1 MTARLRAMLPRTIT
15 CRRSAPSAP
24 IRLTCAM
31 TSAQASWFAPTVAP
45 LIRRFSVRGQPY
57 RGRDTA
63 AAPTTTTSADPRGDG
78 FIAALDNDG
87 IPHGDREQTVHSA
100 GRVCN
105 YLGAGRGVTG
115 AIVGVSI
122 GNPPMN
128 LIDAQNFVAIA
139 RAYYCPD

>member
-1 MTARLRAMLPRTIT
+1 M
-15 CRRSAPSAP
+15 
-24 IRLTCAM
+24 
-31 TSAQASWFAPTVAP
+31 
-45 LIRRFSVRGQPY
+45 
-57 RGRDTA
+57 
-63 AAPTTTTSADPRGDG
+63 
-78 FIAALDNDG
+78 DNDG

-139 RAYYCPD
+139 RAYYTDDGTAYEPGGVKLTGMQGPIWQLYSP